1 MLSYTV
7 LEEETELQEEKYHPT
22 FCDLC
27 CECCGTFYLIWQAF
41 Q

>member
-1 MLSYTV
+1 MLSYTE
-7 LEEETELQEEKYHPT
+7 LDTEVQEKDPPS
-22 FCDLC
+22 FGDLC

>member
-1 MLSYTV
+1 MLSYTE
-7 LEEETELQEEKYHPT
+7 LDEDTEVQEKDPPN

-41 Q
+41 Y